1 MKKTALY
8 LAAALL
14 AFSTAAAQTSTW
26 SENYDKALAEART
39 SGKTLLVDFT
49 GSDWCPWCIK
59 LDKEVFSQKA
69 FKDYAAGGLVLM
81 KADFPRKRRLSEALK
96 KQNQE
101 LADRF
106 GVQGFPTVILLNG
119 KGGKIAETGYRNGG
133 AEAYVTH
140 LKSLV
145 PKAPP
150 KAAPKTAPKAAPKA
164 APKTSGPSVWSED
177 FDKSLAEAKA
187 SGKTLLVDFTG
198 SDWCPWCIKL
208 QKEVFG
214 KKEFQDY
221 AAGNLVLMMAD
232 FPRDRKIPAA
242 VQEQNRK
249 LSDRFGVEGYPTVI
263 LLNGKG
269 EKIAETGYQDGGAAK
284 YVEHLKSLI
293 SSGKK

>member
-8 LAAALL
+8 FAAAFL
-14 AFSTAAAQTSTW
+14 AFSAAAAQTSTW
-26 SENYDKALAEART
+26 SENYDKALAEARAT
-39 SGKTLLVDFT
+39 GKTLLVDFT

-59 LDKEVFSQKA
+59 LDQEVFSQKA
-69 FKDYAAGGLVLM
+69 FKDYAAGSLVLL
-81 KADFPRKRRLSEALK
+81 KADFPRKRQLSEALK
-96 KQNQE
+96 KQNQK

-106 GVQGFPTVILLNG
+106 GIQGFPTVILLDG
-119 KGGKIAETGYRNGG
+119 KGGKIAETGYRDGG

-140 LKSLV
+140 LKSLI
-145 PKAPP
+145 
-150 KAAPKTAPKAAPKA
+150 PKA
-164 APKTSGPSVWSED
+164 APKTSPKTAPKPASKTSGPPVWSED

-187 SGKTLLVDFTG
+187 SGRVLLVDFTG

-208 QKEVFG
+208 QKEVFN

-249 LSDRFGVEGYPTVI
+249 LSERFGVEGYPTVI
-263 LLNGKG
+263 LLDGKG
-269 EKIAETGYQDGGAAK
+269 GKIAETGYQDGGAAK
-284 YVEHLKSLI
+284 YVEHIKGLI
-293 SSGKK
+293 QSGKK